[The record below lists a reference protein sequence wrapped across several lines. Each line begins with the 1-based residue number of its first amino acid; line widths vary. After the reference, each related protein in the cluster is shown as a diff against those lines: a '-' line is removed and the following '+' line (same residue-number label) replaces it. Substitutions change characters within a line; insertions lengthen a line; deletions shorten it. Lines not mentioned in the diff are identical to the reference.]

1 MEGDAQKRLHSLAYG
16 VITRTY
22 WWCILAFT
30 LFALDG
36 AVTAMLTEN
45 IENTEA
51 LRFTRDAKARLLICL
66 LYTSPSPR
74 D

>member
-51 LRFTRDAKARLLICL
+51 LLSLIHI
-66 LYTSPSPR
+66 
-74 D
+74 